1 MHPAEQDRYAERRRH
16 RRVPIRARCWCEAEA
31 ITLYAQIVN
40 VSEEGMFIRTFAPL
54 KRGSSVS
61 VRFVVGSGREIAAE
75 ALVVWARD
83 SANAFGEPPGMG
95 LKFVNID
102 DGSATSLRSYITSSN
117 EVSVV

>member
-1 MHPAEQDRYAERRRH
+1 MHPAEQDRYAERRRY

-40 VSEEGMFIRTFAPL
+40 VSEQGMFIRTFAPL
-54 KRGSSVS
+54 NRGSAVQI
-61 VRFVVGSGREIAAE
+61 RFVLSDGREISAE

-95 LKFVNID
+95 LKFTSID
-102 DGSATSLRSYITSSN
+102 NGSVDTLRNYITSSN
-117 EVSVV
+117 EAPAL